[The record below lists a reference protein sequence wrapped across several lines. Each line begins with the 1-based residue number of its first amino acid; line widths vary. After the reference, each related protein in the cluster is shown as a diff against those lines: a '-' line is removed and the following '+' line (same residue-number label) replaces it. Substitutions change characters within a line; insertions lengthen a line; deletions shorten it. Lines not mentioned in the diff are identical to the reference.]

1 MPRTRYSEYSATPGD
16 NTDIDGIN
24 IGEGMA
30 PSDVNNSLRAFLSQ
44 TRDFIDGSSGDT
56 LTSSNIVVTTATILS
71 GVNVT
76 GTATFNSAVILSSS
90 VTGSA
95 LSLSGALTVGGATI
109 LSSSLGVTGTAS
121 MGVIDATTL
130 EVTNLKAKD
139 STASATIADA
149 TGVMTVASAVLTT
162 ADINGGTLD
171 NTVIG
176 GATPAA
182 GTFTTGSATTFTA
195 TTVDSTNLEVT
206 NLKAKDGTSAGS
218 IADSTGVVTLASAVL
233 TTAEINGGTADNVV
247 IGGVTAAAGTFT
259 TATATTGNITNVN
272 ATTVDSTNLAVTNIK
287 AKDGTAAATI
297 ADSTGVVTIPSAV
310 LTTADINGGT
320 VDNAAVGAGT
330 PSTGA
335 FTTLS
340 SNSTTIL
347 NGTTI
352 PASKTLLVSTDI
364 GVTVQGYDADT
375 AKYDDVTANFSGTL
389 QNGGS
394 NVLVDTDIGVNVQ
407 AYDAQLADVA
417 GLTPADGSFIV
428 GNGTNFITE
437 DGATARTSLGLG
449 SISTQAADNVDIDGG
464 AVDGVTLGTNAAVT
478 EAQIDNVNINGNAIV
493 SSDTDGDL
501 SLTPNGTGDLIL
513 DGLKWPQADGTADYV
528 LKTDGSGQLAW
539 TAQSGGG
546 GSGTVTSVDVSGGTT
561 GLTTSG
567 GPVTTSGTIT
577 LAGTLAAAN
586 GGTGQTT
593 FTDGEI
599 LIGKTDGS
607 LAKATLTAGSNIT
620 ITNGDGA
627 ITIASSAAA
636 QEVVTPTNVSPA
648 DLATDIGETPTLT
661 GSTYYSLYG
670 KTQKSSQWQVSTD
683 NTFATTDYDSGE
695 VLGVGVTHA
704 VPASNLSVSTTYYW
718 RVRYRDSD
726 DTYSEYSTPTE
737 FETAASFNNFIATP
751 TATPAIGGAL
761 EGGFHT
767 GLIWNQV
774 TQSATST
781 TIGTGSK
788 TFTVTDSAP
797 LFYSGQAVEVRSRAN
812 PATAR
817 MIGTVTGSSGTT
829 LTVNVTSVD
838 GSGTLTDWSIM
849 AKFRVIVAPKS
860 SGENSAKAYKNS
872 NDGTIAAAG
881 TLTEGLKATLA
892 MVADGNSTVYP
903 AAHYCNDLSIGGYS
917 DWYLPA
923 RDELELIWRN
933 LKTSTDTNASTSA
946 RVNSP
951 TPNYTNLGSIGTGGT
966 DHGLNYNSDPQG
978 VGYTS
983 GSPAQTSVVAFQSGG
998 AEALVSNGNFY
1009 RSSTEYSTVYA
1020 WSQRYNSVNAGMQD
1034 AVVFGKAVEGYVRAV
1049 RRSII

>member
-1 MPRTRYSEYSATPGD
+1 MPRTKYSEYSATPGD

-139 STASATIADA
+139 GTASATIADA

-176 GATPAA
+176 GAT
-182 GTFTTGSATTFTA
+182 
-195 TTVDSTNLEVT
+195 
-206 NLKAKDGTSAGS
+206 
-218 IADSTGVVTLASAVL
+218 
-233 TTAEINGGTADNVV
+233 
-247 IGGVTAAAGTFT
+247 AAAGTFT

-272 ATTVDSTNLAVTNIK
+272 ATTVDATNVEVTNIK

-340 SNSTTIL
+340 SSSTTTL

-364 GVTVQGYDADT
+364 GSTVQGYDADT

-394 NVLVDTDIGVNVQ
+394 NVLVDTDIGSTVL
-407 AYDAQLADVA
+407 AYDSNLQGFVTAFTLP
-417 GLTPADGSFIV
+417 TTDGTVQSGSKDRRIWKCRV
-428 GNGTNFITE
+428 CNSYGDGNGNLCRRIRRNHRAYYFWR
-437 DGATARTSLGLG
+437 AC
-449 SISTQAADNVDIDGG
+449 
-464 AVDGVTLGTNAAVT
+464 
-478 EAQIDNVNINGNAIV
+478 NG
-493 SSDTDGDL
+493 
-501 SLTPNGTGDLIL
+501 
-513 DGLKWPQADGTADYV
+513 
-528 LKTDGSGQLAW
+528 
-539 TAQSGGG
+539 
-546 GSGTVTSVDVSGGTT
+546 
-561 GLTTSG
+561 
-567 GPVTTSGTIT
+567 SGTIT
-577 LAGTLAAAN
+577 LAGTLAVAN

-718 RVRYRDSD
+718 RVRYRDTD

-838 GSGTLTDWSIM
+838 GSGTLTDWSVM

-860 SGENSAKAYKNS
+860 SGENSSKQVQ
-872 NDGTIAAAG
+872 
-881 TLTEGLKATLA
+881 E
-892 MVADGNSTVYP
+892 
-903 AAHYCNDLSIGGYS
+903 
-917 DWYLPA
+917 
-923 RDELELIWRN
+923 R
-933 LKTSTDTNASTSA
+933 
-946 RVNSP
+946 
-951 TPNYTNLGSIGTGGT
+951 
-966 DHGLNYNSDPQG
+966 
-978 VGYTS
+978 
-983 GSPAQTSVVAFQSGG
+983 
-998 AEALVSNGNFY
+998 
-1009 RSSTEYSTVYA
+1009 
-1020 WSQRYNSVNAGMQD
+1020 
-1034 AVVFGKAVEGYVRAV
+1034 
-1049 RRSII
+1049 

>member
-1 MPRTRYSEYSATPGD
+1 MPRTKYSEYSATPGD

-139 STASATIADA
+139 GTASATIADA

-233 TTAEINGGTADNVV
+233 TTADINGGTLDNAVV
-247 IGGVTAAAGTFT
+247 GGATPAAGTFT
-259 TATATTGNITNVN
+259 TATATTGNITTVNATAVN
-272 ATTVDSTNLAVTNIK
+272 ATTLDATNVEVTNIK

-340 SNSTTIL
+340 SNSTTTL

-364 GVTVQGYDADT
+364 GVTVQAFDANT
-375 AKYDDVTANFSGTL
+375 AKFDDTTANFTGTL

-394 NVLVDTDIGVNVQ
+394 NVLVDTDIGSTV
-407 AYDAQLADVA
+407 LAFDSNLQGFV
-417 GLTPADGSFIV
+417 
-428 GNGTNFITE
+428 
-437 DGATARTSLGLG
+437 TAF
-449 SISTQAADNVDIDGG
+449 
-464 AVDGVTLGTNAAVT
+464 TLPT
-478 EAQIDNVNINGNAIV
+478 
-493 SSDTDGDL
+493 TDG
-501 SLTPNGTGDLIL
+501 TVN
-513 DGLKWPQADGTADYV
+513 QV
-528 LKTDGSGQLAW
+528 LKTDGSGNIGFSTIAG
-539 TAQSGGG
+539 T
-546 GSGTVTSVDVSGGTT
+546 GTVTSVDVSGGTT

-577 LAGTLAAAN
+577 LAGTLAVAN

-670 KTQKSSQWQVSTD
+670 KAQKSSQWQVSTD

-695 VLGVGVTHA
+695 VVGVGVTHA
-704 VPASNLSVSTTYYW
+704 VPDGNLSVSTTYYW
-718 RVRYRDSD
+718 RVRYRDTD

-761 EGGFHT
+761 EGGFYT

-797 LFYSGQAVEVRSRAN
+797 LFYSGQAVEIRSRAN

-817 MIGTVTGSSGTT
+817 MIGTVTGSTGTT
-829 LTVNVTSVD
+829 LVVNVTSVD
-838 GSGTLTDWSIM
+838 GSGTLTDWSVM

-860 SGENSAKAYKNS
+860 SGENSSKAYKNA
-872 NDGTIAAAG
+872 NTAAPAATG

-903 AAHYCNDLSIGGYS
+903 AAHFCNDLSIGGYS
-917 DWYLPA
+917 DWYFPA
-923 RDELELIWRN
+923 RDELELIYRN
-933 LKTSTDTNASTSA
+933 LKPVTDNNYTTANRPTGA
-946 RVNSP
+946 
-951 TPNYTNLGSIGTGGT
+951 TPNYQNLGSLGDTSPN
-966 DHGLNYNSDPQG
+966 HGVNNNSDPQG
-978 VGYTS
+978 VAYTA
-983 GSPAQTSVVAFQSGG
+983 GSPAQTGVAAFQSGG
-998 AEALVSNGNFY
+998 AEAMTSGVVNY
-1009 RSSTEYSTVYA
+1009 WSSTEYSTTAA
-1020 WSQRYNSVNAGMQD
+1020 WRQPYVTSVLGSQFDNDKD
-1034 AVVFGKAVEGYVRAV
+1034 ASFYVRAV

>member
-139 STASATIADA
+139 GTASATIADA

-176 GATPAA
+176 GAT
-182 GTFTTGSATTFTA
+182 
-195 TTVDSTNLEVT
+195 
-206 NLKAKDGTSAGS
+206 
-218 IADSTGVVTLASAVL
+218 
-233 TTAEINGGTADNVV
+233 
-247 IGGVTAAAGTFT
+247 AAAGTFT

-272 ATTVDSTNLAVTNIK
+272 ATTVDATNVEVTNIK

-340 SNSTTIL
+340 SNSTTTL

-364 GVTVQGYDADT
+364 GSTVQGYDADT

-394 NVLVDTDIGVNVQ
+394 NVLVDTDIGSTVL
-407 AYDAQLADVA
+407 AYDSNLQGFV
-417 GLTPADGSFIV
+417 
-428 GNGTNFITE
+428 
-437 DGATARTSLGLG
+437 TAF
-449 SISTQAADNVDIDGG
+449 
-464 AVDGVTLGTNAAVT
+464 TLPT
-478 EAQIDNVNINGNAIV
+478 
-493 SSDTDGDL
+493 TDG
-501 SLTPNGTGDLIL
+501 TVN
-513 DGLKWPQADGTADYV
+513 QV
-528 LKTDGSGQLAW
+528 LKTDGSGNVGFATLAG
-539 TAQSGGG
+539 T
-546 GSGTVTSVDVSGGTT
+546 GTVTSVDVSGGTT

-567 GPVTTSGTIT
+567 GPVTGSGTIT
-577 LAGTLAAAN
+577 LAGTLAVVN

-695 VLGVGVTHA
+695 VLGVGVTHV

-737 FETAASFNNFIATP
+737 FETSASFNDFIATP

-774 TQSATST
+774 TQSTTST
-781 TIGTGSK
+781 AIGTGSK

-817 MIGTVTGSSGTT
+817 MIGTVTASLGTT

-838 GSGTLTDWSIM
+838 GSGTLTDWSVM

-860 SGENSAKAYKNS
+860 SGENSSKQYKNAQTATPS
-872 NDGTIAAAG
+872 ATG

-892 MVADGNSTVYP
+892 MVGDGDATVYP
-903 AAHYCNDLSIGGYS
+903 AAHFCNDLTIGGYS

-923 RDELELIWRN
+923 RDELELIYRN
-933 LKTSTDTNASTSA
+933 LKPYTVS
-946 RVNSP
+946 
-951 TPNYTNLGSIGTGGT
+951 NYTTADRPTGTPDYKNLGSLGDTANT
-966 DHGLNYNSDPQG
+966 HGLNNNSSPQG
-978 VGYTS
+978 VAYTT
-983 GSPAQTSVVAFQSGG
+983 GSPAQTSVAAFQTGG
-998 AEALVSNGNFY
+998 AEAMASGTEVY
-1009 RSSTEYSTVYA
+1009 WSSSERTTEDAWNQYYSA
-1020 WSQRYNSVNAGMQD
+1020 GNAGRQPPD
-1034 AVVFGKAVEGYVRAV
+1034 RKTDSYYVRAV